1 MIENHLYNVEKNYI
15 SLDEKDL
22 LLDFLLKEKGLDFR
36 EYSEASVRRRI
47 AKILS
52 ELRISNV
59 ATYIEYLRDEDEA
72 LDQFIEKFTVNV
84 TEMFRDPF
92 FYNTLAKFVLP
103 VLKQKEKLKM
113 WSAGCSTGEEV
124 LSLAIILHEN
134 ELLDRTTI
142 LGTDLSD
149 SVLEVAAKKTYKARH
164 LEGFSKAYLD
174 SGGKSSLAEYY
185 SKNGEYGTFAD
196 DLYKNIS
203 FEKHNLVNGEAHS
216 GFDLII
222 CRNVLIYFNA
232 SLQHKVISA
241 FNRSLNPR
249 GFLALGSKES
259 VIFFND
265 RLQFKE
271 LIQESKVYQKV

>member
-15 SLDEKDL
+15 SLEDKDL
-22 LLDFLLKEKGLDFR
+22 LLDFLLKEKDLDFR
-36 EYSEASVRRRI
+36 DYSEASVRRRI

-52 ELRISNV
+52 ELRISDV
-59 ATYIEYLRDEDEA
+59 ATYIEYLKNEEEA
-72 LDQFIEKFTVNV
+72 LAQFIEKFTVNV

-92 FYNTLAKFVLP
+92 FYQSLAKVVFP
-103 VLKQKEKLKM
+103 TFQQKEKVKI

-134 ELLDRTTI
+134 GLLERTQI
-142 LGTDLSD
+142 LGTDLSN
-149 SVLEVAAKKTYKARH
+149 SVLDVAANKTYKARH
-164 LEGFSKAYLD
+164 LEGFSKAYVD
-174 SGGKSSLAEYY
+174 SGGKASLAEYY
-185 SKNGEYGTFAD
+185 SKNGENGKFSD
-196 DLYKNIS
+196 DLYQNIK
-203 FEKHNLVNGEAHS
+203 FEKHNLVDGEALS
-216 GFDLII
+216 GYDLII

-232 SLQHKVISA
+232 KLQHKVIST
-241 FNRSLNPR
+241 FNKSLTPR

-271 LIQESKVYQKV
+271 LIPETKIYQRV

>member
-15 SLDEKDL
+15 SLEDKDL
-22 LLDFLLKEKGLDFR
+22 LLNFLLKEKGLDFR

-59 ATYIEYLRDEDEA
+59 ESYIDHLREEEDA
-72 LDQFIEKFTVNV
+72 LNEFIEKFTVNV

-92 FYNTLAKFVLP
+92 FYNTLVKAAFPILR
-103 VLKQKEKLKM
+103 QKEKIKI

-124 LSLAIILHEN
+124 LSLAIVLLEN
-134 ELLDRTTI
+134 GMLEKTEI

-149 SVLEVAAKKTYKARH
+149 SVLEIAKKKTYKLRH
-164 LEGFSKAYLD
+164 LEGFSKAYMD
-174 SGGKSSLAEYY
+174 SGGKASLAEYY
-185 SKNGEYGTFAD
+185 SKNGEYGTFED
-196 DLYKNIS
+196 DLYKNIK
-203 FEKHNLVNGEAHS
+203 FEKHNLVNGGIFS
-216 GFDLII
+216 GYDLII

-232 SLQHKVISA
+232 NLQHKVISN
-241 FNRSLNPR
+241 FNRALNPR

-271 LIQESKVYQKV
+271 LIQESKIYQKV